1 MVFEKQLLLL
11 HEGFLCFLCE
21 LFERKQIVI
30 RVVVVLAKVVVVV
43 VVQRRQSLSHH
54 LPVQET

>member
-1 MVFEKQLLLL
+1 MVFEKQLLL

-43 VVQRRQSLSHH
+43 IQRRQSLSHH